1 MAILGLK
8 EKKVEMKKKKKKKM
22 LSRFGM
28 WVFEKMG

>member
-8 EKKVEMKKKKKKKM
+8 EKKVEMKKKKKKM

>member
-8 EKKVEMKKKKKKKM
+8 EKVEMMMKKKKM

-28 WVFEKMG
+28 WVFEKEG